1 MNSDK
6 TLSYEEASGPLVD
19 SVLTSSNGDCTCS
32 GFIRELS
39 FQVYLV
45 AIPEKAGSTVGG
57 YEIDKIVA
65 DFVIQEQPLTQKGC
79 GSDAAVQIE

>member
-1 MNSDK
+1 MNSDN
-6 TLSYEEASGPLVD
+6 TISYKEATGSLVD

-32 GFIRELS
+32 GFIRELN
-39 FQVYLV
+39 FKVYLL

-79 GSDAAVQIE
+79 GSAAAVQIE